1 MLSAFYNLKAIFIIL
16 QTGECKFREMGM
28 GGGGGAIRFNLI
40 LLKILSFSLKL
51 KFEFIYFD
59 LICLLRIHVCNEL
72 DELKFN
78 RTCFA
83 DVNGL

>member
-1 MLSAFYNLKAIFIIL
+1 MLSAFYNLKAIFL

-28 GGGGGAIRFNLI
+28 GGGGGGRYVLNLI

>member
-1 MLSAFYNLKAIFIIL
+1 MLSAFYNLKAIFYNPPNRGV
-16 QTGECKFREMGM
+16 QVQRNEN
-28 GGGGGAIRFNLI
+28 GGGGGCI
-40 LLKILSFSLKL
+40 LLKILIFSLKL

>member
-1 MLSAFYNLKAIFIIL
+1 MLSAFYNLKAIFYNPP
-16 QTGECKFREMGM
+16 GECKFREMGM
-28 GGGGGAIRFNLI
+28 GGGVGRYVLNLI